1 MYAVGRRKVPPEV
14 GYSRDVRSTS
24 SHGGVAVRNLLLTWA
39 TLTAVALIVHFAVT
53 PSLAVPAAYVLAS
66 MLAVIWFEHRARVR
80 LARAAGITSKL
91 KIAMIE
97 FAVDGVELPPEVERE
112 FIVAHRTGLW
122 LFFATAAVAAVMIVT
137 QLAANAGIA
146 S

>member
-1 MYAVGRRKVPPEV
+1 M
-14 GYSRDVRSTS
+14 
-24 SHGGVAVRNLLLTWA
+24 RNLLLTWA
-39 TLTAVALIVHFAVT
+39 AITTIALVVRFAIT
-53 PSLAVPAAYVLAS
+53 PSLAVPAAYIVAS
-66 MLAVIWFEHRARVR
+66 MLAVVWFEHRARIR

-97 FAVDGVELPPEVERE
+97 FAVDGIELPPEAERE

-122 LFFATAAVAAVMIVT
+122 LFFATVGVAAVMIVAQIT
-137 QLAANAGIA
+137 VTAGIA